1 MSFWL
6 AYIIAIL
13 QSLLIFGFLGFS
25 LPTFIVWLLGVVPL
39 CYEFIK
45 YNLR

>member
-6 AYIIAIL
+6 AYIIAII

-25 LPTFIVWLLGVVPL
+25 LATFIVWLLSVVPL
-39 CYEFIK
+39 VYEFIN
-45 YNLR
+45 YNRR